1 MLLGSVTVR
10 VDTTSCAVVT
20 SSFGHSDANLYIPPL
35 QSARRAWR
43 AADLIRADVKVL
55 SELCA
60 LRFPSV
66 EACEQRARSAYR
78 RGYRMRS
85 AESAT
90 GALQTTGSSI
100 QGKVSEPWV
109 LDLVPVV
116 GLIVSI
122 DTGEARAKL
131 SMQFQPLTDDLPGL
145 VN

>member
-1 MLLGSVTVR
+1 VR

-35 QSARRAWR
+35 QSARR
-43 AADLIRADVKVL
+43 LGEPPI
-55 SELCA
+55 SFEPT
-60 LRFPSV
+60 LRSFPSYV
-66 EACEQRARSAYR
+66 PFDFHLSKHVNNVPDQRIDVVIECGLRI
-78 RGYRMRS
+78 
-85 AESAT
+85 ESAT

>member
-1 MLLGSVTVR
+1 MPFDFHLSKHVNNVPDQR
-10 VDTTSCAVVT
+10 IDVVIEC
-20 SSFGHSDANLYIPPL
+20 G
-35 QSARRAWR
+35 
-43 AADLIRADVKVL
+43 
-55 SELCA
+55 
-60 LRFPSV
+60 LRI
-66 EACEQRARSAYR
+66 
-78 RGYRMRS
+78 
-85 AESAT
+85 ESAT